1 MVDLSGSPGNFLS
14 LADDPLKLSTRDLTA
29 PQLQSAKSGGLLE
42 TWPWKQA
49 RVAQSGPGG
58 LPQPGSW
65 EQPGS
70 MQHFPQ
76 KACKSSVQPRNGA
89 LPSAWLVLFPAPSR
103 PSPPSAAT
111 GKALSSTAQL
121 TQVTGH
127 CQQLKHRANAT
138 PRASSPRVSWR
149 EDKSHGL
156 W

>member
-29 PQLQSAKSGGLLE
+29 PQLQSAKSGGS
-42 TWPWKQA
+42 WKPGLGSRRGWHSQ
-49 RVAQSGPGG
+49 GPGG
-58 LPQPGSW
+58 LPQPGSR